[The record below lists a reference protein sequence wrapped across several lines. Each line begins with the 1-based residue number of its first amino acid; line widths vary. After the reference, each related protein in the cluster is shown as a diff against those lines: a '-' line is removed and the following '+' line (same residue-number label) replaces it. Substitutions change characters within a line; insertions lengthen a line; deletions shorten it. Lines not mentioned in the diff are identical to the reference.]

1 MAGIWTL
8 IKDAIDGWFEDRC
21 ARTGAAL
28 AFYTIFSLAPILVI
42 AIGVAGIAFGEQ
54 AARGEIF
61 DQLRGLLGEGGAATI
76 ESLLQSSSEG
86 NKGLVATL
94 IGFGTLLLGATT
106 AFAELKSGLDEIWG
120 VRPDRR
126 SGLWYSIQTR
136 LLSFGLVL
144 SVGFLLLV
152 SLVIS
157 AALAAVTKY
166 WDTLGIAGAL
176 LETLNAGISFL
187 LIAGLFAAIYKL
199 LPGKRIPWRDVWVGS
214 VITALLFTIGKTLI
228 GLYLGNSALA
238 SSYGAAGSFVVVL
251 VWVYYSAQIFLLGA
265 EFTKFFAYRFGSMQE
280 RVPAAERQRHPRLRP
295 PVPS

>member
-8 IKDAIDGWFEDRC
+8 TRDTLDGWIEDRC

-42 AIGVAGIAFGEQ
+42 AIGLAGMVFGEQ

-61 DQLRGLLGEGGAATI
+61 DQLRGLLGADGAATV

-86 NKGLVATL
+86 KAGLVATL
-94 IGFGTLLLGATT
+94 VGFGTLLLGATT

-120 VRPDRR
+120 VPPDRR
-126 SGLWYSIQTR
+126 SGLWYTIQTR

-152 SLVIS
+152 SLIIS
-157 AALAAVTKY
+157 AALAAVAKY
-166 WDTLGIAGAL
+166 WDTLGLAGAL
-176 LETLNAGISFL
+176 LEMLNAGVSFL
-187 LIAGLFAAIYKL
+187 LITSLFAAIYKL

-214 VITALLFTIGKTLI
+214 AITALLFTVGKTLI

-265 EFTKFFAYRFGSMQE
+265 EFTKFYAYRFGSMRE
-280 RVPAAERQRHPRLRP
+280 RVPAAEGERHPRLRRA
-295 PVPS
+295 VPG